1 MTSPHDD
8 TDTTMDLLTAYAL
21 DALEPN
27 EVAQVVALLEE
38 RPELR
43 STLAELRAAASRL
56 PYALADAEPPPEL
69 RQRVL
74 DYATGRAAPARPV
87 PVRIAARTRA
97 WLLSLGGIAAAAILV
112 AAIGWAQA
120 TGAQSELAQVRADLA
135 RVNTELKTVRVEQ
148 QQVAE
153 VLSQAETLAALT
165 GSGGS
170 GAILRTTQGQALLA
184 ARLPPL
190 QPGRVYQ
197 LWLIQGDTPAS
208 AGTFTVSQQGHGVL
222 ALAPAP
228 AVLAATTFAVTDEPG
243 PSGSPGPTTDPLI
256 AGSVPS

>member
-8 TDTTMDLLTAYAL
+8 TDATIDLLTAYAL
-21 DALEPN
+21 DALEPD

-43 STLAELRAAASRL
+43 GTLAELRAAAGRL
-56 PYALADAEPPPEL
+56 PYALPEAEPPPEL

-74 DYATGRAAPARPV
+74 DYATGRAAPTRPA
-87 PVRIAARTRA
+87 PAGIATRA
-97 WLLSLGGIAAAAILV
+97 RVWLLSLGGIAAAALLA

-120 TGAQSELAQVRADLA
+120 TGAQTELA
-135 RVNTELKTVRVEQ
+135 RVRAELDAARLEQ

-153 VLSQAETLAALT
+153 VLSRAETMAALT
-165 GSGGS
+165 GSEGS
-170 GAILRTTQGQALLA
+170 GAILRTPQGQALLA

-197 LWLIQGDTPAS
+197 LWMIQGDTPAS
-208 AGTFTVSQQGHGVL
+208 AGTFTVSEQGHGVL

-228 AVLAATTFAVTDEPG
+228 EILAATTFAVTNEPG

-256 AGSVPS
+256 VGSAPS